1 MAEEIVSFKKKADV
15 SIVHFGSKTK
25 QVLLQ

>member
-1 MAEEIVSFKKKADV
+1 MAEEIVSFKKKAEV
-15 SIVHFGSKTK
+15 SIVRFGGKTK